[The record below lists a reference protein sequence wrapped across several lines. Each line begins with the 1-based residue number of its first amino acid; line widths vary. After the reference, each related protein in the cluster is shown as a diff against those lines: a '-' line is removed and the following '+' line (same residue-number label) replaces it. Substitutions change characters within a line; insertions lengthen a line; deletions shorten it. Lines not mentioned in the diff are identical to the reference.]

1 MTRKPPWFLP
11 WLAWYAVG
19 AAALL
24 SLLAILSFGLFLAPV
39 VLVAAVLLARSPRT
53 RHSFPGAVAGLGLP
67 LLWVAAAN
75 AGGPGEACT
84 PTDGGMTC
92 TDQWSPWPWLAA
104 GLLLTAAGIALSAT
118 RARKNPDTP
127 GHVHTPHP

>member
-1 MTRKPPWFLP
+1 MMRKLSWFLP

-39 VLVAAVLLARSPRT
+39 VLVAAVVLARSPRA
-53 RHSFPGAVAGLGLP
+53 RRGFPGAVAGLGLP

-75 AGGPGEACT
+75 AGGPGEVCT
-84 PTDGGMTC
+84 TTATGAVC
-92 TDQWSPWPWLAA
+92 TEEWSPWPWLAV
-104 GLLLTAAGIALSAT
+104 GLLVTAGGIALSAT
-118 RARKNPDTP
+118 RARKSSGARGD
-127 GHVHTPHP
+127 VHAPRP